1 MRLTRVVLFF
11 VALIMGLG
19 FYRLVDYL
27 LEDLE
32 FQTFQAT
39 EESMVDSAQLLAA
52 LVEVKWDDPI
62 ALETV
67 FTDAKKRRFEA
78 RIFQKIKT
86 KIGLD
91 AYLTDNRGIVLFDSG
106 DSKNI
111 GKDFLKWR
119 DVKKTLR
126 GEYGTRSTRADEN
139 DPDSSVMFIGAP
151 IFQKGEIVGCLSVY
165 KSQQD
170 VIPFVKARRQQIIQS
185 VVLIGLGILA
195 LITAVF
201 VWLFRPIG
209 QLTAYARSIA
219 RGERRSKPNVGVGRE
234 VNTLANALHDMRK
247 SLEGREHADQ
257 YIQNL
262 THELKSPLAA
272 IQGAAEL
279 LNEDMPSKDRAH
291 FLENIQ
297 NQTARCERLTHR
309 LLELSAV
316 EALSHLE
323 VSHEFDFVAR
333 CNQSIEQL
341 KPLAETHQVQLVAT
355 HPNRQPYRGNE
366 LLMGSAINHLL
377 ENAVQ
382 FSSENAEVA
391 LTLTTTAK
399 ELIISVRDHGPGIP
413 DFASERAFERFYSYR
428 PELQNSNKGNG
439 LGLAFVKEV
448 TELHHGTAEIATHP
462 EGGTEARLRF
472 PIPAKLYT

>member
-11 VALIMGLG
+11 VTLIMGLG
-19 FYRLVDYL
+19 FYRLIDYL

-52 LVEVKWDDPI
+52 MVETNWEDPMT
-62 ALETV
+62 LERV
-67 FTDAKKRRFEA
+67 FSDARGREFEA
-78 RIFQKIKT
+78 KIFQKVKT
-86 KIGLD
+86 EVGLD
-91 AYLTDNRGIVLFDSG
+91 AYLTDTDGTVIFDSG
-106 DSKNI
+106 NPENI
-111 GKDFLKWR
+111 GENFLKWR
-119 DVKKTLR
+119 DVKKTLK
-126 GEYGTRSTRADEN
+126 GEYGTRSTRANEHE
-139 DPDSSVMFIGAP
+139 PDSSVMFIGAP
-151 IFQKGEIVGCLSVY
+151 IYQRGEIVGCLSVY

-201 VWLFRPIG
+201 VWLFRPVG
-209 QLTAYARSIA
+209 KLTDYARSIT
-219 RGERRSKPNVGVGRE
+219 RGERRSKPNVGLGRE

-247 SLEGREHADQ
+247 SLEGREQADQ
-257 YIQNL
+257 YVQTL

-279 LNEDMPSKDRAH
+279 LNEEMPAKDRAH
-291 FLENIQ
+291 FLENIRS
-297 NQTARCERLTHR
+297 QTARCERLTHR

-316 EALSHLE
+316 EAQTHLE

-333 CNQSIEQL
+333 CLQSIDAL
-341 KPLAETHQVQLVAT
+341 KPLGETHQVDLKAEL
-355 HPNRQPYRGNE
+355 PKRQPYRGNE
-366 LLMGSAINHLL
+366 LLIGSALNHLI

-382 FSSENAEVA
+382 FSPDGGTVLLEMK
-391 LTLTTTAK
+391 TTTD
-399 ELIISVRDHGPGIP
+399 ELIISVRDQGPGIP
-413 DFASERAFERFYSYR
+413 DFAAERAFERFYSYR
-428 PELQNSNKGNG
+428 PEHQKTTKGNG
-439 LGLAFVKEV
+439 LGLAFVREV
-448 TELHHGTAEIATHP
+448 AELHHGSAEIATHP

-472 PIPAKLYT
+472 PIPARD